1 MVAELNMRTY
11 QPEFRRCAIKAS
23 AEEKV
28 LSRKEVSVMVGDRN
42 SVNSQQRRL
51 SRENPCLFFTLASCY
66 SSTTSSFSRQRTLFS
81 HLPPWIW
88 ASSEPSSSLSGSG
101 TWQRHAGEQRQLKKH
116 FATLHYSVLLVPRE
130 ATIHRS
136 VRGESRL
143 CNVRPQGFL
152 EGGGK
157 KRMNSF
163 FAESSPQ
170 IWAIIVFTECV
181 QTEVKE
187 TKRNELE
194 ESRVGGG
201 ISKG

>member
-81 HLPPWIW
+81 HLPPG
-88 ASSEPSSSLSGSG
+88 SFEPLSLSSSG

-152 EGGGK
+152 EGGGGVWIAFSLK
-157 KRMNSF
+157 ACRKS
-163 FAESSPQ
+163 
-170 IWAIIVFTECV
+170 
-181 QTEVKE
+181 
-187 TKRNELE
+187 ELL
-194 ESRVGGG
+194 
-201 ISKG
+201 